1 MPPTNVKYFFHW
13 FIVYVSVFVCWCM
26 YRVQRVIS
34 IFSLVAPIYF
44 LREGLLLNLELASFA
59 GLASQLALEDPLS
72 LLLEHWVL
80 PDFYVCS
87 EESKLRFSHL
97 APKVLL
103 PGPSLYPTPCFYEIS
118 YMLKF

>member
-1 MPPTNVKYFFHW
+1 
-13 FIVYVSVFVCWCM
+13 M
-26 YRVQRVIS
+26 YRVQRIIS
-34 IFSLVAPIYF
+34 VFSSIAPIYF
-44 LREGLLLNLELASFA
+44 LREGLLLNLELAGFA
-59 GLASQLALEDPLS
+59 SLASQLALEDPLS
-72 LLLEHWVL
+72 LSPEHWVL

-103 PGPSLYPTPCFYEIS
+103 TGPSLYPSLCFYEIS